1 MPKNFKSSLQNRAVA
16 RAVALWRQES
26 GLSLSE
32 VSKRVHWSS
41 AKTSIM
47 QNGLTPIT
55 DADVMALALAHGIDD
70 GRREPVF
77 WGAQRARDPLRF
89 DLLTGGTVPC
99 VEWTY
104 DEVES
109 EANYVRV
116 VALDVLPPLVRTP
129 EYSGAIGREQV
140 GAVSE
145 QGHRRYP
152 DGHRAQMLR
161 HLTDGVSLRMDV
173 VLGAAVLRR
182 PVGGPLVMADQ
193 LFQLAA
199 FAELDGARVFL
210 VPDEVGAFAGMT
222 SFSLLSFRQ
231 PQFDDVVH
239 LDHLHGNA
247 WLESEAE
254 RRPYTDTFRR
264 LMDVV
269 LPTAETSEQIVQAA
283 QRFKDAAS

>member
-16 RAVALWRQES
+16 RALALWCRES
-26 GLSLSE
+26 ALSLSD
-32 VSKRVHWSS
+32 VSKRVQWSS
-41 AKTSIM
+41 AKTSMM

-55 DADVMALALAHGIDD
+55 DADVMALALAYGIDD
-70 GRREPVF
+70 ARREPVF
-77 WGAQRARDPLRF
+77 WGAQRARNPRRF

-99 VEWTY
+99 VGWTY
-104 DEVES
+104 DEVEA
-109 EANYVRV
+109 EANHVRA

-129 EYSGAIGREQV
+129 EYSGAVGRQQV

-152 DGHRAQMLR
+152 DGHREQMLR
-161 HLTDGVSLRMDV
+161 HLTGVVSLRMDI

-199 FAELDGARVFL
+199 FADLDGARVFL

-239 LDHLHGNA
+239 LDHLHGDV

-254 RRPYTDTFRR
+254 RQPYADAFGR
-264 LMDVV
+264 LMDVA
-269 LPTAETSEQIVQAA
+269 LPVAETSERIVQAA